1 MPTDLIARVREVAEP
16 IIKEQN
22 LELIDIESLQ
32 ERGRWI
38 LRLIIDKEKGVT
50 LDDCTK
56 VSREL
61 GFVLDIKDFLPQT
74 YHLEVSSPGLNR
86 PLKTINDFKKYL
98 GHKVNIKTSKTL
110 GGRKNFKGILR
121 SVEGDLLRVDIEGT
135 GYEILLNEV
144 VKANLIYEFP
154 EKGMPL

>member
-1 MPTDLIARVREVAEP
+1 MSTDFIARVQELAEP

-50 LDDCTK
+50 LDDCIK

-61 GFVLDIKDFLPQT
+61 GFVLDIKDFLPHT

-86 PLKTINDFKKYL
+86 PLKTINDFKKYS
-98 GHKVNIKTSKTL
+98 GHKVNIKTSKTI
-110 GGRKNFKGILR
+110 GGRKNFKGTLR
-121 SVEGDLLRVDIEGT
+121 SVEGDLLSVDIEGT
-135 GYEILLNEV
+135 GYEIPLNDI

-154 EKGMPL
+154 EKGLPT